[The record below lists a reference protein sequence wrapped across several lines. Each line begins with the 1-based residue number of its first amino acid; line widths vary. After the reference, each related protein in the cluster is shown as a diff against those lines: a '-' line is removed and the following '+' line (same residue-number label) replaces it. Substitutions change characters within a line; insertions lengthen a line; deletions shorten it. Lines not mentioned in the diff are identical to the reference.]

1 MLLFIA
7 IIMAAVSIPEATAST
22 GVGNGTGSGFTGDDD
37 ERYQRL
43 REQMVNR
50 QIIARGV
57 ENRPTIRAMRN
68 VPRHMFV
75 RESERRQ
82 AYLDS
87 PLPIGHGQ
95 TISQPFIVAY
105 MTQLIDPEPGMKVLE
120 IGTGSGYQAAVLAK
134 LVRHVYTIEIVETLA
149 VNARTRLQNLDY
161 ANVTVRHG
169 DGHEGWPEQAPFDR
183 IIVTAAPEEI
193 PQALVDQLKDGG
205 LMVIPIAEDGWAQTL
220 YLVRKNG
227 DQLEKTA
234 LADVIFVPMTGG
246 DD

>member
-1 MLLFIA
+1 MADRSVRPMSSGGRFILVAVFCAVALAIVAPTAIAQEDFVAEREAMVDRLLA
-7 IIMAAVSIPEATAST
+7 EGIISK
-22 GVGNGTGSGFTGDDD
+22 
-37 ERYQRL
+37 ER
-43 REQMVNR
+43 V
-50 QIIARGV
+50 AD
-57 ENRPTIRAMRN
+57 AMKA
-68 VPRHMFV
+68 VPRHEFV
-75 RESERRQ
+75 LRGQVGS
-82 AYLDS
+82 AYADT
-87 PLPIGHGQ
+87 PLPIGEGQ
-95 TISQPFIVAY
+95 TITAPSIVGM
-105 MTQLIDPEPGMKVLE
+105 MTEALDPQETHRVLE